1 MTETSQDTVRS
12 ALESISVEG
21 RSRILASLARR
32 FSDLDLA
39 EEMLQEA
46 MVQALRTW
54 GRDGVPVVPEAWL
67 TTVAARRGMDML
79 RQDQARA
86 RMIPRLGVLQER
98 EPAAATELDPAQV
111 LDDEPAVTDERLGLF
126 FACAHPLLKPEE
138 QVALTLRFLAGLSTA
153 EVAHGLLVPVATMQ
167 QRIVR
172 AKRRIRSLGISFEI
186 PTRQM
191 LPERLGAVQRV
202 VYLLFAEGFARS
214 AGGSHIQDDLTE
226 EAVRL
231 ARLLRALMPGSA
243 EATGLLGLLLLTQA
257 RRPARTDTTGR
268 PVPLADQDRSL
279 WDLKL
284 LSEGLE
290 LAERAARAP
299 GAGRYAIQA
308 AIAAVHAEAAD
319 LSSTDW
325 PQIVVLYRML
335 ESYEPTPV
343 VWLGRAVAIGRAR
356 GLDEGLSSWRCWQQI
371 QHFRG
376 SVPITWPGL

>member
-1 MTETSQDTVRS
+1 MVRS
-12 ALESISVEG
+12 ALESISVEA

-98 EPAAATELDPAQV
+98 DPAAATELDPAQV
-111 LDDEPAVTDERLGLF
+111 LDDEPAFTDERLGLF

-202 VYLLFAEGFARS
+202 V
-214 AGGSHIQDDLTE
+214 
-226 EAVRL
+226 VR
-231 ARLLRALMPGSA
+231 
-243 EATGLLGLLLLTQA
+243 
-257 RRPARTDTTGR
+257 
-268 PVPLADQDRSL
+268 
-279 WDLKL
+279 
-284 LSEGLE
+284 
-290 LAERAARAP
+290 
-299 GAGRYAIQA
+299 
-308 AIAAVHAEAAD
+308 
-319 LSSTDW
+319 
-325 PQIVVLYRML
+325 
-335 ESYEPTPV
+335 
-343 VWLGRAVAIGRAR
+343 LGRAVAIGRAR
-356 GLDEGLSSWRCWQQI
+356 GLDEGLRQLEVLAADPALQR
-371 QHFRG
+371 FRAYHVAG
-376 SVPITWPGL
+376 AVTLQELGDDDAAASAYERALELAGNAAENELLVEALATVRPSR